1 MPATMFSVKVHW
13 PLHCILQTETPSIMA
28 LKFVNLVLLVAF
40 TLSAAV
46 QYNDPDALVWV
57 AIYLAA
63 AAMCLLQYR
72 HNGRRWLPPALLVI
86 ALAWIATLLQA
97 LSGRFPWKRS
107 SRPSVCKPKRWKRPG
122 KSAACPWSPSGPV
135 CSHFASVRVDQH
147 AVKNQFTT
155 FDLPG
160 FALPCGAAVTS

>member
-1 MPATMFSVKVHW
+1 
-13 PLHCILQTETPSIMA
+13 MA

-86 ALAWIATLLQA
+86 ALAWIATLLPSIVGAVSLEEILASISMQTKAVEEAREIGGLSLVA
-97 LSGRFPWKRS
+97 LWACVLTF
-107 SRPSVCKPKRWKRPG
+107 CQRPG
-122 KSAACPWSPSGPV
+122 
-135 CSHFASVRVDQH
+135 
-147 AVKNQFTT
+147 
-155 FDLPG
+155 
-160 FALPCGAAVTS
+160 